1 MMSPLSLEA
10 LTRER
15 LETLHDEA
23 RRHCLLRAQTLSP
36 RRRLA
41 LTLKAW
47 AERLEPELSQ
57 SRPAGRLGRNTPF
70 PS

>member
-1 MMSPLSLEA
+1 MSPLSLEA

-23 RRHCLLRAQTLSP
+23 RRHCLLRAQTPSL

-57 SRPAGRLGRNTPF
+57 PPARRLGRNTPF
-70 PS
+70 VS